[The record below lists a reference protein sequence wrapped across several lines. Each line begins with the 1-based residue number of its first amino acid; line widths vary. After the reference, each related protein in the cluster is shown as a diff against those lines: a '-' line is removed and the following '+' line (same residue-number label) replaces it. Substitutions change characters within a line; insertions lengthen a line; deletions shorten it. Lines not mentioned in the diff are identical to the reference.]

1 MYTVDQNVDGLE
13 ALLAELAGGR
23 RSATNVERLLPY
35 SPMLRFVLDDAKQR
49 RFVCER
55 YCFLGSIDDWIF
67 IGGSEPLADLVRTFM
82 PHLGA
87 ESFFE
92 LY

>member
-1 MYTVDQNVDGLE
+1 
-13 ALLAELAGGR
+13 
-23 RSATNVERLLPY
+23 
-35 SPMLRFVLDDAKQR
+35 LRFVLDDAKQR

-82 PHLGA
+82 PHLSWFTVNWTNGLF
-87 ESFFE
+87 ESVTTEPCPRPCPQRPFHPLFHPVARCAH
-92 LY
+92 

>member
-1 MYTVDQNVDGLE
+1 
-13 ALLAELAGGR
+13 
-23 RSATNVERLLPY
+23 
-35 SPMLRFVLDDAKQR
+35 LRFVLDDAKQR